1 MSDVRELGVDKIL
14 MPLPVT
20 DTRPLFR
27 PLCGEIVDLLRT
39 LRGDDWERS
48 TMAGSWRVRDVV
60 AHLLDT
66 ALRRLSFQRDGLMPS
81 PAGGQAPTGRDLV
94 AFINSLN
101 ATWMRAAERLSPRVL
116 TDLYARAS
124 TELADFVETLN
135 PDAAAAFPVS
145 WAGDT
150 HSPQWLDIG
159 REFTEVW
166 HHGSQIRDAVGAGP
180 FSDARWLR
188 AVLQIAMHALPD
200 AYRDVPGRP
209 GLSVAIKITGR
220 TSGTWT
226 LQHRDRGWDVDEADL
241 IEPTTTATMSD
252 EVAWRLFFN
261 ALSLPQ
267 AQSVVRVAGDAAL
280 ALPLLRARSVIV

>member
-1 MSDVRELGVDKIL
+1 

-27 PLCGEIVDLLRT
+27 PLCGEIVDLLRA
-39 LRGDDWERS
+39 LDRDDWERS
-48 TMAGSWRVRDVV
+48 TMAGAWRVRDIV

-66 ALRRLSFQRDGLMPS
+66 ALRRLSFQRDGSIPRS
-81 PAGGQAPTGRDLV
+81 ASAAAPAGRDLV
-94 AFINSLN
+94 AFINTLN
-101 ATWMRAAERLSPRVL
+101 ATWVRAAERLSPRVL

-124 TELADFVETLN
+124 MDLADFVETLN

-188 AVLQIAMHALPD
+188 AVLQIAMHALPE
-200 AYRDVPGRP
+200 AYRDAPGRP
-209 GLSVAIKITGR
+209 GQSVAIAITGGA
-220 TSGTWT
+220 SGTWS
-226 LQHRDRGWDVDEADL
+226 LRYRNGEWDVEEGEP

-252 EVAWRLFFN
+252 DVSWRLFFN

-267 AQSVVRVAGDAAL
+267 AQSLVRVTGDAAL
-280 ALPLLRARSVIV
+280 APPLLRARSVIV

>member
-1 MSDVRELGVDKIL
+1 

-20 DTRPLFR
+20 DTRLLFR
-27 PLCGEIVDLLRT
+27 PLGGEILDLLRA
-39 LRGDDWERS
+39 LGRDDWERS
-48 TMAGSWRVRDVV
+48 TMAGTWRVRDVV

-66 ALRRLSFQRDGLMPS
+66 ALRRISFHRDGLIPP
-81 PAGGQAPTGRDLV
+81 PAAGPATVGRDLV
-94 AFINSLN
+94 RFIDTLN
-101 ATWMRAAERLSPRVL
+101 ATWIRAAGRLSPRVL

-135 PDAAAAFPVS
+135 PDAPAVFPVS
-145 WAGDT
+145 WAGET
-150 HSPQWLDIG
+150 HSLQWLDIG

-180 FSDARWLR
+180 FLDAGWLR
-188 AVLQIAMHALPD
+188 AVLQIALHAVPH

-209 GLSVAIKITGR
+209 GLSVAIEITGGA
-220 TSGTWT
+220 SGTWA
-226 LQHRDRGWDVDEADL
+226 LRHRDRGWDIDEGDL
-241 IEPTTTATMSD
+241 VEPTTTATMSD

-267 AQSVVRVAGDAAL
+267 ARSLVRLAGDSAL